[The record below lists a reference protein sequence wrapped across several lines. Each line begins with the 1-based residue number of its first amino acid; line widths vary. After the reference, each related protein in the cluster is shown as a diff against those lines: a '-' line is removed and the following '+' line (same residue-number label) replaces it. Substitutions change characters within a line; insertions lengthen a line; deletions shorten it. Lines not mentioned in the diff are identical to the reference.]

1 MAATGLASHAR
12 HVIGENPLTAAA
24 FALFAMFIVL
34 AVAGPWLA
42 PYDPL
47 ATDAAA
53 AMQPP
58 SARHWFGTDSLGR
71 DVLSRV
77 MVAARVDFGIALSAV
92 ALSSVL
98 GIGLGML
105 AGYYGG
111 WFDRGVWRE
120 SDGGGPRRC
129 RCVCPR
135 RWPIRVGQLRTSRCV
150 CRRRPALQ
158 PTRRLRDH
166 LQPARTLHA
175 RLRHLPQRNS
185 RRGVSR
191 PRHRLVM
198 RPPVSAAGKCPSPS
212 RPGTSAPPAQR

>member
-1 MAATGLASHAR
+1 MATTGLATHAR

-92 ALSSVL
+92 LLSSVL

-111 WFDRGVWRE
+111 WFDRGVGRVV
-120 SDGGGPRRC
+120 DTIMAFPLFVLAMGIVAALGNTFKMIPA
-129 RCVCPR
+129 CVVLM
-135 RWPIRVGQLRTSRCV
+135 I
-150 CRRRPALQ
+150 
-158 PTRRLRDH
+158 
-166 LQPARTLHA
+166 
-175 RLRHLPQRNS
+175 LP
-185 RRGVSR
+185 
-191 PRHRLVM
+191 
-198 RPPVSAAGKCPSPS
+198 K
-212 RPGTSAPPAQR
+212 

>member
-34 AVAGPWLA
+34 VAGRAGPLRS
-42 PYDPL
+42 L

-111 WFDRGVWRE
+111 WFDRGV
-120 SDGGGPRRC
+120 G
-129 RCVCPR
+129 
-135 RWPIRVGQLRTSRCV
+135 RVVDTIMAFPLFVLAMGIV
-150 CRRRPALQ
+150 AALGN
-158 PTRRLRDH
+158 TVANIVLATAIINH
-166 LQPARTLHA
+166 
-175 RLRHLPQRNS
+175 
-185 RRGVSR
+185 
-191 PRHRLVM
+191 
-198 RPPVSAAGKCPSPS
+198 PS
-212 RPGTSAPPAQR
+212 T